1 MISTNVP
8 AMILGNAPASLTD
21 LLSLAATG
29 VLLALLALRYLAS
42 SSIRNHP
49 LLDRVFSVALL
60 PLVIMFA
67 IIALAR
73 ITGL

>member
-8 AMILGNAPASLTD
+8 AMILGNAATSMTD
-21 LLSLAATG
+21 LLSLVAVG
-29 VLLALLALRYLAS
+29 VLLALLALRYVAS
-42 SSIRNHP
+42 GPIRNHP
-49 LLDRVFSVALL
+49 LLDRVFNVALL
-60 PLVIMFA
+60 PLVVMFA